1 MNRNAFV
8 EQTERDAQIV
18 NAIHCAHYAL
28 IRHHSLPVI
37 VKGKQFRMD
46 FAFEI
51 EKLIEAMELLR
62 TDASQRL
69 MKRRRAPGA
78 G

>member
-8 EQTERDAQIV
+8 EQTERDAKIV

-28 IRHHSLPVI
+28 VRHHSLPVTI
-37 VKGKQFRMD
+37 NGKQYRMD

-51 EKLIEAMELLR
+51 EKLTEIMELLGI
-62 TDASQRL
+62 DASQRL
-69 MKRRRAPGA
+69 MRR
-78 G
+78 